1 MKIVSKCG
9 EVQIELNLLNTE
21 VKMQVEKMP
30 EELRGKYHVCA
41 PFHQNGGFDLY
52 SSSAPEL
59 KAQAVYLRGQNR
71 LDDNRI
77 QKRLFDTVN
86 QAAHYYQRVQDLIE
100 SFDSTAL
107 TRKRAQ
113 PVCSKCGKVKVE
125 LTLDGTIVSMKVL
138 EMPEGL
144 RGKHGMS
151 MPMHTAHGLSLCS
164 TIFPQLHRERVF
176 LHGSRRDS
184 DYLIVS
190 IDCDSPADAVDYC
203 DRVKALIETFDSTGL
218 MKKGEKKEW
227 RIVAAP
233 DTVIGMPVY
242 RLYRFQFERWCPV
255 AQSMFYGDAHA
266 LAAALNIEVED

>member
-9 EVQIELNLLNTE
+9 EVQIELSLHNTE
-21 VKMQVEKMP
+21 VTMRVEKMP
-30 EELRGKYHVCA
+30 EWIRGKYLSDNPMHTLGNLKLCSSTA
-41 PFHQNGGFDLY
+41 PGLTPNY
-52 SSSAPEL
+52 
-59 KAQAVYLRGQNR
+59 VYLWGYWTTQ
-71 LDDNRI
+71 DNNV
-77 QKRLFDTVN
+77 DTIIFGTVRESAN
-86 QAAHYYQRVQDLIE
+86 HCQQVQDMIE

-190 IDCDSPADAVDYC
+190 IDCDTPADAINYY

-266 LAAALNIEVED
+266 LAAALKIEVED